1 MKKWLLMG
9 LFSLLSAFGWLYAAR
24 YEVAGWAFLPFDGIR
39 PAEHRVCVEHGVA
52 TTAPDGVVLRADV
65 HRPCALTKAPT
76 ILVRIP
82 FSRGLK
88 NELGAGALAH
98 YWAARGYNTVIQGTR
113 GRYKSGGTYYPLRNE
128 RADGIATLEWLKRQ
142 PWFDGRLAT
151 WGASA
156 YGYTQWA
163 ISDQNDL
170 RALNI
175 QIASSRFGAMF
186 HQGGA
191 FALES
196 ALYWAL
202 YSRGAVDVVPSV
214 EMIDRGVRGWPLI
227 EADDRSAENVAFF
240 DDWLTHTPS
249 DDYWREIDGIDRARK
264 IVAPVLLMAG
274 WLDPFLPTQ
283 LQDFV
288 TIRREAAPH
297 VAAGSRLIVGPWTHA
312 DTIRFPDGT
321 TPGDYRS
328 ATVAPSIPWFDH
340 HLQGRPLA
348 ASLTAPVQIYVMGE
362 NVWRAEQEWPV
373 ARAKPTAYYLASPAA
388 GGADRKAGRLLIEA
402 PKQAEPPATYIYD
415 PNNPVPTRGGAMLG
429 WRAGIKEQSDV
440 EARADVLLFTSDP
453 LPAELEVTG
462 PVSAV
467 LHVGTSARNTD
478 FTVKLVDVH
487 PDGKAYNVTDG
498 IMRRSY
504 PAGAPSATEITVE
517 LAPTSMLFRIGHRL
531 RVEVSSS
538 NFPRFDRNPN
548 TGGDIARETKP
559 IVANQTLFLGRGV
572 PSRIILP
579 IVPR

>member
-1 MKKWLLMG
+1 
-9 LFSLLSAFGWLYAAR
+9 
-24 YEVAGWAFLPFDGIR
+24 
-39 PAEHRVCVEHGVA
+39 
-52 TTAPDGVVLRADV
+52 
-65 HRPCALTKAPT
+65 
-76 ILVRIP
+76 
-82 FSRGLK
+82 
-88 NELGAGALAH
+88 
-98 YWAARGYNTVIQGTR
+98 
-113 GRYKSGGTYYPLRNE
+113 
-128 RADGIATLEWLKRQ
+128 
-142 PWFDGRLAT
+142 
-151 WGASA
+151 
-156 YGYTQWA
+156 
-163 ISDQNDL
+163 
-170 RALNI
+170 
-175 QIASSRFGAMF
+175 
-186 HQGGA
+186 
-191 FALES
+191 
-196 ALYWAL
+196 
-202 YSRGAVDVVPSV
+202 
-214 EMIDRGVRGWPLI
+214 MIDRGVSGWPLI
-227 EADDRSAENVAFF
+227 EADDRSAENVPFF

-264 IVAPVLLMAG
+264 VVAPVLLMAG

-283 LQDFV
+283 LQDFI

-348 ASLTAPVQIYVMGE
+348 ASLAAPVQIYVMGE
-362 NVWRAEQEWPV
+362 NVWRAEQEWPL
-373 ARAKPTAYYLASPAA
+373 ARAIPTAYYLASPAA
-388 GGADRKAGRLLIEA
+388 GGADRKAGRLLMEA
-402 PKQAEPPATYIYD
+402 PKQAEPPASYIYD
-415 PNNPVPTRGGAMLG
+415 PNKPMPTRGGAMLG

-440 EARADVLLFTSDP
+440 EARADALLFTSDP
-453 LPAELEVTG
+453 LPADLEVTG

-498 IMRRSY
+498 ILRRSY

-517 LAPTSMLFRIGHRL
+517 LAPTSMLFRTGHRL

-559 IVANQTLFLGRGV
+559 IVATQTLFLGRDA
-572 PSRIILP
+572 PSRILLP

>member
-1 MKKWLLMG
+1 VRKWLLFG
-9 LFSLLSAFGWLYAAR
+9 LIALLGAVGWLYSAR
-24 YEVAGWAFLPFDGIR
+24 YEVAGWVFLPFEGIR

-52 TTAPDGVVLRADV
+52 MTTPDGVVLRADI
-65 HRPCALTKAPT
+65 HRPCALAKAPAV
-76 ILVRIP
+76 LVRIP
-82 FSRGLK
+82 FSAGLK

-98 YWAARGYNTVIQGTR
+98 YWAARGYNAVIQGTR

-142 PWFDGRLAT
+142 PWFDGRVAT

-163 ISDQNDL
+163 ISDQKDL

-202 YSRGAVDVVPSV
+202 YSRGAVDVAPSN
-214 EMIDRGVRGWPLI
+214 EMIDRGVNGWPLI
-227 EADDRSAENVAFF
+227 EADDRSAENVPFF
-240 DDWLTHTPS
+240 DDWLTHAPG
-249 DDYWREIDGIDRARK
+249 DKYWQEIDGVDRARK
-264 IVAPVLLMAG
+264 VAAPVLLMAG
-274 WLDPFLPTQ
+274 WIDPFLSTQ
-283 LQDFV
+283 LQDFI
-288 TIRREAAPH
+288 TIRREAPPQ

-312 DTIRFPDGT
+312 DTIRFPDGA
-321 TPGDYRS
+321 TPGEYRP

-340 HLQGRPLA
+340 HLLGRPLP
-348 ASLTAPVQIYVMGE
+348 ASLAAPVQIYVMGE
-362 NVWRAEQEWPV
+362 NVWRAEQEWPL
-373 ARAKPTAYYLASPAA
+373 ARAKAAAFYFASAA
-388 GGADRKAGRLLIEA
+388 SGADRQAGRLLVEA
-402 PKQAEPPATYIYD
+402 PKQTEPPLTYAYD
-415 PNNPVPTRGGAMLG
+415 PNDPVPTRGGAMLG
-429 WRAGIKEQSDV
+429 WRAGIKEQNDV

-453 LPAELEVTG
+453 LPADIEVTG
-462 PVSAV
+462 PVSA
-467 LHVGTSARNTD
+467 LLYVGTSARNTD

-498 IMRRSY
+498 ILRRSY
-504 PAGAPSATEITVE
+504 PAGASSATEITVE
-517 LAPTSMLFRIGHRL
+517 MAATSMLFRAGHRL
-531 RVEVSSS
+531 RVEISSS

-548 TGGDIARETKP
+548 TGGDVARETKP
-559 IVANQTLFLGRGV
+559 IVATQTLFLGRAA